1 MRTVY
6 FSWWQWRVFFCSQVR
21 KLSSLHSSG
30 LLIIR
35 VCVCVC
41 VCACVLSRSVMSE
54 YYSSLG
60 QYFSNV
66 GVCKNHWVRGL
77 GREMNKTPGAW
88 IPLQTNKMRTGR
100 DETQA
105 YVLVTSVHANWWPLS
120 LSTTRQGVHTPFPPL
135 FSGVSSCPLLQA
147 IRDPMFA
154 FKFKINKQFLSILLL
169 NYSFEMERLT
179 VF

>member
-30 LLIIR
+30 LLIIGVC

-41 VCACVLSRSVMSE
+41 VCARACVLCRSVMSE
-54 YYSSLG
+54 YYYSPG
-60 QYFSNV
+60 QDFSNV

-88 IPLQTNKMRTGR
+88 TSLQTNKMRTGG

-105 YVLVTSVHANWWPLS
+105 YVLVTSVQANWWTPS
-120 LSTTRQGVHTPFPPL
+120 LSTTRQGFHTPFPPL

-154 FKFKINKQFLSILLL
+154 L
-169 NYSFEMERLT
+169 NLRLT
-179 VF
+179 STF